1 MSVCFNELST
11 SARNI
16 NKIVVETIKKQA
28 DKGKILADKTE
39 KQPK

>member
-16 NKIVVETIKKQA
+16 KKIVVETIKKQA
-28 DKGKILADKTE
+28 DKGKILAHKAE